1 MNLVVEALGGDLAH
15 AVAEETARH
24 AEAIRIYREARD
36 SFVESCYLEEELEA
50 TRARLKAYII
60 EQEMGPPNS
69 LSYTAAEKK
78 VATHPDYV
86 EHQKRQRD
94 TVKVKENFRTH
105 STVALHSADLALA
118 RMKALAGLR

>member
-1 MNLVVEALGGDLAH
+1 MNLVVENVVGGDLAH
-15 AVAEETARH
+15 AIAEETARH

-50 TRARLKAYII
+50 LRAKLKAYII
-60 EQEMGPPNS
+60 EQEMETG
-69 LSYTAAEKK
+69 LTQTAAEKK

-118 RMKALAGLR
+118 RMKALAGIR